1 MQSSEYYDY
10 LQKAGEYAL
19 KARGEPDPLTR
30 RALEEASGEYL
41 RRAALANTRSNECSF
56 GLGKPGNL
64 GDAYGLIAR
73 MRFDSHAPRAR
84 LNRPC

>member
-19 KARGEPDPLTR
+19 KARDEPDPLTR

-41 RRAALANTRSNECSF
+41 RRAALANTE
-56 GLGKPGNL
+56 KQ
-64 GDAYGLIAR
+64 R
-73 MRFDSHAPRAR
+73 M
-84 LNRPC
+84 